1 MRGAVRTVVFVQFC
15 TLILC
20 WSGAALAQQVPPDEA
35 TPGRTIARNLNAA
48 QMFAFADAARD
59 RGDFRTAE
67 AAYRA
72 LSQHGELQLRSE
84 ARFRLAMM
92 LADHEHRYRDAAVEF
107 RKILDENPH
116 AARVRLE
123 LARMDALLGEAASAQ
138 RELRAAAADGLPP
151 EVAQTVRFYANA
163 LDARRRTGGSFELA
177 LAPDSNVNR
186 ATRATSLSSSG
197 GDWLLS
203 EDARARSGVGLA
215 LRGQGF
221 ARAPLSS
228 RVNLLGQLSGQASLY
243 RHSKFNDII
252 VSPQLGP
259 EIYSGKDKLA
269 LLAGPAWRYYGGKPY
284 TRSIAL
290 SESWQHP
297 LGARSQLRLD
307 GAFADIDNRRND
319 LEDGQSYSLALA
331 IDHAFSARFGGGV
344 QLSGGRQTARDAG
357 YATASGGIN
366 GFLYRDTGRTT
377 FVLGLGYSHLEADK
391 SLSFFARR
399 VDDRFTAN
407 LSGTFR
413 MLRLGAWA
421 PVARLLYERNR
432 STFTLYDYSR
442 IAAEFGVSTAF

>member
-1 MRGAVRTVVFVQFC
+1 VQYCTVLLGWSCAAFAQAAPGDAPTPAPAPRLSRTLS
-15 TLILC
+15 T
-20 WSGAALAQQVPPDEA
+20 AE
-35 TPGRTIARNLNAA
+35 
-48 QMFAFADAARD
+48 MFAFADGARD
-59 RGDFRTAE
+59 RGDFAIAE
-67 AAYRA
+67 TAYRA
-72 LSQHGELQLRSE
+72 LAQHGDLQLRSE

-92 LADHEHRYRDAAVEF
+92 LADGEHRYRDAAVEF

-123 LARMDALLGEAASAQ
+123 LARMDALLGENASAQ

-163 LDARRRTGGSFELA
+163 LDARRRIGGSFELA

-186 ATRATSLSSSG
+186 ATRATTLGSLIG
-197 GDWLLS
+197 NWDLGA
-203 EDARARSGVGLA
+203 DARAHSGVGLA

-221 ARAPLSS
+221 ARVGLSS

-243 RHSKFNDII
+243 RHSDFNDII
-252 VSPQLGP
+252 VAPQLGP
-259 EIYSGKDKLA
+259 EIYAGKDKIG
-269 LLAGPAWRYYGGKPY
+269 LLAGPAWRQYGGKPY

-290 SESWQHP
+290 SGNWQHP
-297 LGARSQLRLD
+297 LGPRSQLRLD
-307 GAFADIDNRRND
+307 GGFADIDNRRND
-319 LEDGQSYSLALA
+319 LEDGQSYSLALGL
-331 IDHAFSARFGGGV
+331 DRAFSARLGGGV
-344 QLSGGRQTARDAG
+344 QLSGARQTARDAG

-391 SLSFFARR
+391 GLLKFARR
-399 VDDRFTAN
+399 IDDRFTAN